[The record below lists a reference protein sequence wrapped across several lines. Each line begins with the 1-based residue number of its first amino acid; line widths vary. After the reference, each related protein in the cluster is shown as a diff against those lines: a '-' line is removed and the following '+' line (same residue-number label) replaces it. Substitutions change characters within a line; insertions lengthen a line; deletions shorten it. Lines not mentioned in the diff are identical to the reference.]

1 MAAGKQAA
9 RRSGLWLPKV
19 QHCRGHSYIPV
30 QAIYFLNTCAAVPWG
45 RYKTIYYLSLGM
57 SATQIGTVRSGALLA
72 KLLGWPLW
80 GAVADSTSN
89 LRNTLVASVALATIS
104 LEYLRRVGVQAQ
116 LQ

>member
-9 RRSGLWLPKV
+9 RRSGLWLPK
-19 QHCRGHSYIPV
+19 
-30 QAIYFLNTCAAVPWG
+30 AIYFLNTCAAVPWG

-89 LRNTLVASVALATIS
+89 LRNTLVASNAGSAGHNLPGV
-104 LEYLRRVGVQAQ
+104 LETGWCTGPAA
-116 LQ
+116 